1 MIVIPLIQ
9 EALTALWA
17 NRLRS
22 FLTIFGIVLGVTSVI
37 GIVST
42 VEGFQDDMEKKLN
55 SMGPTTFEVGRFGI
69 ITSAAQYLER
79 RKRKP
84 LVRGLIP
91 LVEEGCPDCEH
102 VGGEGYAS
110 AHLKRGSERMRWV
123 QINGVT
129 SNILDMRDQ
138 DVELGRFITDQD
150 DHSRRRVAFI
160 GHSVAEKLF
169 PAEDPIGQ
177 RLRLHGEEFTVIGVA
192 KEIGEIL
199 GGDFD
204 EFVSIPLSTH
214 QKLFQQRGNPIAV
227 VVKAKSRE
235 LVESAMDQTRIVLRS
250 ARRVPYEAE
259 DDFAI
264 LTPDAIRSFIDDFT
278 QAFRIIMIALPA
290 LSIVIGGIV
299 IMNIMMIS
307 VTERTREIGIRK
319 SIGARQSNIMT
330 QFLLESIVLSIGGG
344 IIGIIGGIKLGSMVL
359 ALMEIHA
366 TPTALAV
373 FLGFGISTSVGL
385 FFGIYPAMK
394 AARLDPIK
402 ALSYE

>member
-177 RLRLHGEEFTVIGVA
+177 RLRLHGEEFMVIGVA

>member
-1 MIVIPLIQ
+1 
-9 EALTALWA
+9 
-17 NRLRS
+17 
-22 FLTIFGIVLGVTSVI
+22 
-37 GIVST
+37 
-42 VEGFQDDMEKKLN
+42 
-55 SMGPTTFEVGRFGI
+55 
-69 ITSAAQYLER
+69 
-79 RKRKP
+79 
-84 LVRGLIP
+84 
-91 LVEEGCPDCEH
+91 H
-102 VGGEGYAS
+102 VGGEAYS
-110 AHLKRGSERMRWV
+110 EAHLKRGSERMRWV

-138 DVELGRFITDQD
+138 DVELGRFISDQD
-150 DHSRRRVAFI
+150 DYSRRKAAFL
-160 GHSVAEKLF
+160 GHEVAERLF
-169 PAEDPIGQ
+169 PGEDPIGQ
-177 RLRLHGEEFTVIGVA
+177 RLRLHGEEFTVVGVA

-199 GGDFD
+199 GGNFD
-204 EFVSIPLSTH
+204 EFVSIPMSTH

-227 VVKAKSRE
+227 VVKARSRE

-250 ARRVPYEAE
+250 ARRVPYEAD

-264 LTPDAIRSFIDDFT
+264 ITPDAIRSFIDDFT
-278 QAFRIIMIALPA
+278 KAFRIIMIALPA

-319 SIGARQSNIMT
+319 SIGARQRNIMT

-344 IIGIIGGIKLGSMVL
+344 MIGIIGGIKLGSMVL
-359 ALMEIHA
+359 ALMEVHA

-373 FLGFGISTSVGL
+373 ILGFGISTSVGL